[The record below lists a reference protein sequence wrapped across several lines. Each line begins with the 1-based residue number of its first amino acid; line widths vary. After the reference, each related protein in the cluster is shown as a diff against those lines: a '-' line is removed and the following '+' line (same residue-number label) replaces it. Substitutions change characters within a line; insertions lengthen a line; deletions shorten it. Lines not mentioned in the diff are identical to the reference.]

1 MILKEDILRG
11 IGDHRYDVKIAQ
23 NKAEVRKAQELRY
36 RVFGDELK
44 RNFEFH
50 GNIDQDEYDAQYH
63 HLIVIDKATGD
74 AIGTYRLQTYSQAI
88 NGHGFKT
95 NERFQLDQLPQEII
109 ENAFEVGRVCVLSNH
124 RNGRVLYLLWKGLAG
139 YLKHFQCRYLFGY
152 LALHTQHPSI
162 AMNSLAFFKQ
172 NGYIH
177 EEISI
182 DVQPGFE
189 CSTHPKFNEEMT
201 EVDFPPLFKNYL
213 NIGCK
218 ICSLPSCCRRTKL
231 IHFFILLDVELV
243 PQRYKEMFGV

>member
-1 MILKEDILRG
+1 MVLKEDILQG

-23 NKAEVRKAQELRY
+23 TEAEVQKAQQLRY

-44 RNFEFH
+44 RNFDFT

-63 HLIVIDKATGD
+63 HLIVFDKRSGD
-74 AIGTYRLQTYSQAI
+74 AIGTYRLQTYPQATK
-88 NGHGFKT
+88 GHGFKT
-95 NERFQLDQLPQEII
+95 NERFKLSQLPDSILK
-109 ENAFEVGRVCVLSNH
+109 NAFEVGRVCVLSEH

-139 YLKHFQCRYLFGY
+139 YLKHFNCRYLFGY
-152 LALHTQHPSI
+152 LALHTEHPAI
-162 AMNSLAFFKQ
+162 AMNSYANFKEK
-172 NGYIH
+172 GYMH
-177 EEISI
+177 EDIFI

-189 CSTHPKFNEEMT
+189 CSTHPKISEAKT

-231 IHFFILLDVELV
+231 IHFFILLDVHLV
-243 PQRYKEMFGV
+243 QKKKKKMFGV